1 VKVNESSEWV
11 DAGAQGM
18 LMGWKNGEA
27 LDIWWYAVRELSLED
42 DEDDDDDDDELNM
55 SCLEA
60 KNLLLSFHLLTV
72 H

>member
-1 VKVNESSEWV
+1 MKSSEWM
-11 DAGAQGM
+11 DAGSQGM

-27 LDIWWYAVRELSLED
+27 LDKWWYTVRELSL
-42 DEDDDDDDDELNM
+42 DDDDDGGDDDKVNM
-55 SCLEA
+55 RCLEA